1 MLQGFSSA
9 TGRPSAAEPP
19 CRKDW
24 PSGGIC
30 AFRRRLQDPGVT
42 QVMRLPV
49 LFAFP
54 GILLLCLSW
63 ETFLPREEPRLFPS
77 RWASLCSVRG
87 RFLSL
92 WRVPFPCPCK
102 PFLKTLDFFCHWG
115 SLPVLA
121 VSCALSL
128 KPFSVTANPCA
139 TASAL
144 PSPRAPFL
152 SLENPFVGHC
162 EGFLFRHRGSFFCQC
177 TPFFLV
183 TASSFPYHRKFPSLP
198 PRVLSPVT
206 ASSFPCHCEL
216 LSLSLRAQRSSLV
229 FPQYSPRV
237 KEEEIASQ
245 TQKRARND
253 RPKGEKR
260 DCFGN
265 KEDDLTVT
273 LLIGHSEPR
282 SGEESMRRDCFADE
296 TTSSQ

>member
-54 GILLLCLSW
+54 GILFSLS
-63 ETFLPREEPRLFPS
+63 FVGDVPSPRGT
-77 RWASLCSVRG
+77 AI
-87 RFLSL
+87 
-92 WRVPFPCPCK
+92 VPIAMGQPLVF
-102 PFLKTLDFFCHWG
+102 
-115 SLPVLA
+115 PVLA
-121 VSCALSL
+121 SLFSRPWTFSATGLS
-128 KPFSVTANPCA
+128 PGPCGLLCSFPEA
-139 TASAL
+139 FL
-144 PSPRAPFL
+144 RHRKLHLLSPQAPFL
-152 SLENPFVGHC
+152 ALENPFVGHC

-206 ASSFPCHCEL
+206 ASSLPRHCEPF
-216 LSLSLRAQRSSLV
+216 SRHCERSEAVSY
-229 FPQYSPRV
+229 FHRV
-237 KEEEIASQ
+237 GKETASE
-245 TQKRARND
+245 TTR
-253 RPKGEKR
+253 RP
-260 DCFGN
+260 
-265 KEDDLTVT
+265 
-273 LLIGHSEPR
+273 
-282 SGEESMRRDCFADE
+282 RRDTKRGHCERSEAVSYFH
-296 TTSSQ
+296 SIPPG